1 MPNYAVTLTT
11 STGRTVEWVG
21 EARTQYRA
29 EQAAGWVFA
38 DTRTP
43 GETLVT
49 VNTIEIP
56 AASGSAN

>member
-1 MPNYAVTLTT
+1 MTNYTVTLTT
-11 STGRTVEWVG
+11 STGRTVEWSG

-43 GETLVT
+43 GETVVA
-49 VNTIEIP
+49 VNTIETP
-56 AASGSAN
+56 AATGSAA